1 MARNG
6 LLNHIHYEPVVG
18 LRRITYCGLEK
29 SVGSTRV
36 EVSLGLGLWNSVVP
50 NKCKKNKMAL
60 TTL

>member
-6 LLNHIHYEPVVG
+6 LLNHLHHEPVVG

-36 EVSLGLGLWNSVVP
+36 EVNLGLGP
-50 NKCKKNKMAL
+50 
-60 TTL
+60 